1 MSDNPL
7 AQSRPRPSQGKPDPM
22 QQHAMIWAHMHQ
34 QPREALQQHVSL
46 MDYALPIL
54 GQLSSDP
61 NVSAK
66 KVIKAVAGAV
76 ADQKLAPSQG
86 VAMISQIPPDADK
99 VQPWLRQM
107 YETQLTAT
115 VHAKAAL
122 MKSMLPGGGAQPQ
135 PMPGASP
142 QGAPPQMMPQQS
154 APQPQMM
161 PNSLQ
166 AQGPMR

>member
-7 AQSRPRPSQGKPDPM
+7 SRSRPSPVQQKPDPM
-22 QQHAMIWAHMHQ
+22 QQHAMIWAQMHQ
-34 QPREALQQHVSL
+34 QPKDTLRQHVAL

-122 MKSMLPGGGAQPQ
+122 MKSLLPGGGAQ
-135 PMPGASP
+135 P